1 MLQKQAWS
9 AWKNDE
15 LEFKCEIVDRE
26 KRKAAFSRQKSHK
39 TFVIEVMKEHDR
51 FKHTQF
57 GFLYENWNVKLE
69 V

>member
-26 KRKAAFSRQKSHK
+26 KRKAAFSRHWGEQQHGNKKIQITS
-39 TFVIEVMKEHDR
+39 F
-51 FKHTQF
+51 F
-57 GFLYENWNVKLE
+57 GFTFFFSSGILFFYFFRV
-69 V
+69 